1 MSRIVCIGICTVDA
15 IARTVDEY
23 PSPGGLRLFDDL
35 TITTGGN
42 AVNCSIA
49 LAKMGIACD
58 LIVKV
63 GDDVLG
69 QFVLA
74 EALRHNIDTSGV
86 IRDAAGTTTPFT
98 FACVRADGQRS
109 FFHTMGTNATLRLEE
124 IDMRI
129 VGRAKF
135 CFVTGTMI
143 MTALDGPPTAELLR
157 RGRDAGAVTLLDT
170 VYVDAARHWREA
182 VEPCLPH
189 LDYFIPSE
197 PEAAA
202 ITGQVDPAR
211 VAEALQ
217 AKGCRNVVIKMGAA
231 GAFWRDAGGKNGRCP
246 AFAVPKVVDTTGA
259 GDCWSAGFLAGLLRG
274 EPLPQ
279 AVDLGNATAAFG
291 IQAPGASTGVRP
303 LPEILQ
309 FRSTAGRLP
318 AT

>member
-15 IARTVDEY
+15 IARTIRDY
-23 PSPGGLRLFDDL
+23 PSPGGLQLFDDL
-35 TITTGGN
+35 TVTTGGN

-49 LAKMGIACD
+49 LAKMGVPCD

-63 GDDVLG
+63 ADDMLG
-69 QFVLA
+69 AFVLA
-74 EALRHNIDTSGV
+74 EARRHNIDTSGV
-86 IRDAAGTTTPFT
+86 ILQHGGTTTPFT
-98 FACVRADGQRS
+98 FVCVRADGQRS

-124 IDMRI
+124 IDMGI
-129 VGRAKF
+129 VSRAKF
-135 CFVTGTMI
+135 CFVTGTMV

-157 RGRDAGAVTLLDT
+157 RGRAAGAVTLLDT

-202 ITGQVDPAR
+202 VTGQTDPAR
-211 VAEALQ
+211 MADALQ
-217 AKGCRNVVIKMGAA
+217 AKGCRNVAIKLGAA
-231 GAFWRDAGGKNGRCP
+231 GAFWRDADGRQGHCP
-246 AFAVPKVVDTTGA
+246 AFWVPRVVDTTGA
-259 GDCWSAGFLAGLLRG
+259 GDCWSAGFLVGLLRG

-291 IQAPGASTGVRP
+291 IQAPGASTGIRP
-303 LPEILQ
+303 LAEILQ
-309 FRSTAGRLP
+309 FRSTAKRL
-318 AT
+318 AVA